1 MNRSPLDGVAFTDGK
16 NAHREANSSKVGFL
30 ETGAARLD
38 RYDVVSRN
46 PVFRPQL
53 RIRFPNFQFADQQ
66 DTIRKRCA
74 VTVDQSGVGHFSSSR
89 AFRQLGRSN
98 SAQRVMRRDRLH
110 ISPWKA
116 RAKIHFARLKH

>member
-1 MNRSPLDGVAFTDGK
+1 MRIMLPEGGHANGAVFTDGK

-74 VTVDQSGVGHFSSSR
+74 VTVDQSGVGHFSSSGVFGQGPS
-89 AFRQLGRSN
+89 AASLNLLLRS
-98 SAQRVMRRDRLH
+98 AVEMKR
-110 ISPWKA
+110 
-116 RAKIHFARLKH
+116 